1 MEHPEAQPQPQPQAF
16 GRMLLAA
23 DLDEP
28 WFKSVIRSLRE
39 AMHPTKLPPLELT
52 SRPLEEGPIGSMG
65 KPEESWFRSFR
76 NNLRDFV
83 RPPKLPP
90 LEVTSK
96 PVEVGSIWG
105 AYKGGENRSRMISV
119 VIHVVVIALLFLLV
133 TTPAVQ
139 QEMRKAEVI
148 YLPKWLPPAPKKAQG
163 GGGQKLIKPVSK
175 GTPPKPAIKKFIA
188 PKIPIP
194 KPKLP
199 VAPRITAPLPPIVA
213 ENYADPLSKLHQ
225 FSPGQGAGGG
235 IGNGSGSGFNPGQGG
250 GVGGGVYQIG
260 GDVSEPVLLVK
271 VEPEYSEE
279 ARKAKY
285 SGTVMLSIIVDKNGL
300 PRDIKVV
307 RPLGLGLDQK
317 AIEAVSK
324 WRFKPAMKD
333 GHPVA
338 VQANVEVNF
347 RLL

>member
-1 MEHPEAQPQPQPQAF
+1 MDPQTAQPQLS
-16 GRMLLAA
+16 GRQLFAA

-28 WFKSVIRSLRE
+28 WFKSMVRGVRE
-39 AMHPTKLPPLELT
+39 LIHPPKLPPLEVT
-52 SRPLEEGPIGSMG
+52 SSPVEGAEMG
-65 KPEESWFRSFR
+65 GMERVEQSWFKAFAS
-76 NNLRDFV
+76 NIRDAV

-105 AYKGGENRSRMISV
+105 AYKGGENRSRAVSLL
-119 VIHVVVIALLFLLV
+119 IHLALIALLIFALR
-133 TTPAVQ
+133 TPVVHNIVKDAQ
-139 QEMRKAEVI
+139 VI
-148 YLPKWLPPAPKKAQG
+148 YLPQWHPKLPPAAKQAQG
-163 GGGQKLIKPVSK
+163 GGGHKAPKPISK
-175 GTPPKPAIKKFIA
+175 GTPPKPAIKQFVPPA
-188 PKIPIP
+188 PVIP

-199 VAPRITAPLPPIVA
+199 VAPTITAPAPPIVA
-213 ENYADPLSKLHQ
+213 DNYADPLSKLSQ
-225 FSPGQGAGGG
+225 FSPGQGQ
-235 IGNGSGSGFNPGQGG
+235 GSGLGAGKDSGYGPGQGG
-250 GVGGGVYQIG
+250 GMGGGVYQIG

-285 SGTVMLSIIVDKNGL
+285 SGTVLLSIIVDKNGM
-300 PRDIKVV
+300 PRDIKVI
-307 RPLGLGLDQK
+307 RPLGLGLDEK

>member
-1 MEHPEAQPQPQPQAF
+1 MERPESGEPQLA
-16 GRMLLAA
+16 GRQLFAA

-28 WFKSVIRSLRE
+28 WFKSMIRGVRE
-39 AMHPTKLPPLELT
+39 TIRPPKLPPLEVT
-52 SRPLEEGPIGSMG
+52 SQPVQGGAIPGMAKEQ
-65 KPEESWFRSFR
+65 SWFQAFWT
-76 NNLRDFV
+76 NIHDFV

-105 AYKGGENRSRMISV
+105 AYKGGEKRSGAVSIL
-119 VIHVVVIALLFLLV
+119 IHIAIILLLLFAFQ
-133 TTPAVQ
+133 TRAVRRVIQ
-139 QEMRKAEVI
+139 DSHVI
-148 YLPKWLPPAPKKAQG
+148 YLPPWHPKLPPAAKQAKG
-163 GGGQKLIKPVSK
+163 GGGQHMPKPVSK
-175 GTPPKPAIKKFIA
+175 GMTPPPAIKQFV
-188 PKIPIP
+188 PPTPVIP

-199 VAPRITAPLPPIVA
+199 VTPEITAPAPPIVA
-213 ENYADPLSKLHQ
+213 QNYADPLSKLSP
-225 FSPGQGAGGG
+225 FSAGQGNGAGIGSGQGDGYRNGAGG
-235 IGNGSGSGFNPGQGG
+235 NF
-250 GVGGGVYQIG
+250 GGGVYQIG

-285 SGTVMLSIIVDKNGL
+285 SGTVLLSIIVDKNGM
-300 PRDIKVV
+300 PRDIKVI
-307 RPLGLGLDQK
+307 RPLGLGLDEK
-317 AIEAVSK
+317 AIEAVRQ